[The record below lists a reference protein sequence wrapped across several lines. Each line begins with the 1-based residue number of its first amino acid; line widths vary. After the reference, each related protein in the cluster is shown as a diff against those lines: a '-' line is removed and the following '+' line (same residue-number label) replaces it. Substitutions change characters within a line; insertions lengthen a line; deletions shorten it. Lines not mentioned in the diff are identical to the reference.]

1 MNLHLFLSDP
11 VTITTPGE
19 DVSNVVDFG
28 DMILLT
34 CSARGVPVPS
44 ITWSQSPINS
54 ISSSVST
61 DSQGFLITTS
71 NLTISSIQILDTI
84 YSCTANNTGRSQTRI
99 FTFTVNCKFLFLY

>member
-11 VTITTPGE
+11 VTITSPSE
-19 DVSNVVDFG
+19 DVSNEVHFR
-28 DMILLT
+28 DMISLT
-34 CSARGVPVPS
+34 CSARGVPVPF
-44 ITWSQSPINS
+44 ITWSQSPKNS

-71 NLTISSIQILDTI
+71 NLTITSIQKLDTM
-84 YSCTANNTGRSQTRI
+84 YSCTANNTGGSQTCI